1 MTYSTLSLLKI
12 TLLRF
17 LYKVTFYLVLLT
29 VFVEQIT
36 FTNYCIFLSLT
47 PYISSFSIKISQRNS
62 FIEII
67 NLLLFDKKENKHRDV
82 MDGRHS
88 PSGYNTLVDYQEL
101 DEDSDET
108 LMVT

>member
-1 MTYSTLSLLKI
+1 
-12 TLLRF
+12 
-17 LYKVTFYLVLLT
+17 
-29 VFVEQIT
+29 
-36 FTNYCIFLSLT
+36 
-47 PYISSFSIKISQRNS
+47 
-62 FIEII
+62 
-67 NLLLFDKKENKHRDV
+67 